1 MSWQKKYKLLV
12 FDTIDSTSSEAIRMA
27 KACLDRNYVILA
39 KNQTKSR
46 GRNNKIWHSN
56 LGNLHVSILLNHQ
69 INLSYLPQLSFVM
82 AIVVYKTITSL
93 TANSENSIKLKWPND
108 ILINDKK
115 VSGILL
121 ESISIN
127 NNRPLSK
134 LAYAEEF
141 EGDAERRTPAYSNV
155 REDSSTAST
164 YKLPAEVELGKRSNN
179 YLIISVGINIK
190 ENPLNIEQLATNL
203 SDENIEVKDTEY
215 LLDIL
220 MINFEKYF
228 SRWKEQGFSKIRQY
242 WLRNAYKLGE
252 MVSVNDGNTK
262 ISGIFKDIDENGGIR
277 IQLEDGKIITLL
289 SPEILNFLPIAN
301 PTSHCEEA

>member
-12 FDTIDSTSSEAIRMA
+12 FDTIDSTSCEAIRMA
-27 KACLDRNYVILA
+27 KSCPDCSYVILA

-56 LGNLHVSILLNHQ
+56 LGNLHVSILLKHQ

-93 TANSENSIKLKWPND
+93 TASSVNSIKLKWPND
-108 ILINDKK
+108 ILINGKK

-127 NNRPLSK
+127 NN
-134 LAYAEEF
+134 
-141 EGDAERRTPAYSNV
+141 
-155 REDSSTAST
+155 
-164 YKLPAEVELGKRSNN
+164 N
-179 YLIISVGINIK
+179 YIIISIGINIK
-190 ENPLNIEQLATNL
+190 ESPLNIQQLATNL
-203 SDENIEVKDTEY
+203 SDENIEVKDTGY

-262 ISGIFKDIDENGGIR
+262 ILGIFKDIDENGGIR
-277 IQLEDGKIITLL
+277 IQLEDGKIVTLC
-289 SPEILNFLPIAN
+289 SFEILNFLPIVN
-301 PTSHCEEA
+301 PTSHCEA